1 MPDTTYQPLV
11 YREQGGSRQVVAS
24 GGSLDIESGGE
35 IDIESGGS
43 LKLAGT
49 AVTATA
55 AKLNAAATKSG
66 GTAYET
72 VAAAGST
79 KDDAAAMVADFV
91 LVSAADG
98 TKGVKLP
105 AGVAGKIMFIKNN
118 ANAVLKI
125 WPPAG
130 GQINAVGADT
140 AMSIAAF
147 TGAVLAA
154 SSATQWFTI
163 PLLPS

>member
-1 MPDTTYQPLV
+1 MV
-11 YREQGGSRQVVAS
+11 GGTLTILSGGNAVIAS
-24 GGSLDIESGGE
+24 GGSIDIASGGALK
-35 IDIESGGS
+35 IGGVD
-43 LKLAGT
+43 
-49 AVTATA
+49 VT
-55 AKLNAAATKSG
+55 AKLNAAAAQSG
-66 GTAYET
+66 GTPYET

-79 KDDAAAMVADFV
+79 QANAAAMVADFV

-98 TKGVKLP
+98 TKGVLLP
-105 AGVAGKIMFIKNN
+105 AGVAGKQMIIKNN

-125 WPPAG
+125 WPPTG

-140 AMSIAAF
+140 AMSIAAL

>member
-24 GGSLDIESGGE
+24 GGSMDVESGGE
-35 IDIESGGS
+35 IDIESGGA
-43 LKLAGT
+43 LKIAGT
-49 AVTATA
+49 DQT
-55 AKLNAAATKSG
+55 AKLVAAATKSG

-79 KDDAAAMVADFV
+79 QANAAAMVADFV
-91 LVSAADG
+91 LVTAADA

-125 WPPAG
+125 WPPGG

-154 SSATQWFTI
+154 SSTTQWFTI